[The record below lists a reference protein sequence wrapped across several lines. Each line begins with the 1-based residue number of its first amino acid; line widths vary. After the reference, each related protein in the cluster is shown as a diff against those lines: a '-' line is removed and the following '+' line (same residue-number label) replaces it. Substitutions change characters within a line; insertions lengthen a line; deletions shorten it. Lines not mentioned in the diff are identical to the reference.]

1 MLKNPKLYSVIN
13 LICIISLCYTVFA
26 AMGYIKFG
34 PINNLTSPN
43 TNIDVNGILL
53 LVLITSIVQYSST
66 RKLSKR
72 NAPIPAK
79 IIQIFSISFATIFI
93 TILALVALIFI
104 AFFFN
109 WFVLGHPPNF
119 GG

>member
-1 MLKNPKLYSVIN
+1 MLKNPKLYLVIN

-43 TNIDVNGILL
+43 TNIDVNGVLL

-72 NAPIPAK
+72 NASIPAK
-79 IIQIFSISFATIFI
+79 TIQIFSISFATIFI
-93 TILALVALIFI
+93 TILALGALIII